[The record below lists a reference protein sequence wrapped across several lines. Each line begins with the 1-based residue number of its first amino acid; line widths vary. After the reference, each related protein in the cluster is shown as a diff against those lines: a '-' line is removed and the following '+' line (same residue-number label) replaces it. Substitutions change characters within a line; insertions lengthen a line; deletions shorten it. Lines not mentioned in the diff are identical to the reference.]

1 MPFYVDFFAQSVK
14 KAVSHA
20 VKRLFP
26 ILSLI
31 FCLSAK
37 RSFVFQRSD
46 LLSFS
51 VAVFCLLQYFN
62 NYTAVVLT
70 TFFGVVGVDRFCF
83 TTTFGFEAFRINTA
97 FNHLLHY

>member
-14 KAVSHA
+14 KSVSHT

-31 FCLSAK
+31 
-37 RSFVFQRSD
+37 
-46 LLSFS
+46 
-51 VAVFCLLQYFN
+51 FCLLQYFN

-70 TFFGVVGVDRFCF
+70 TFFGVVGVDRF
-83 TTTFGFEAFRINTA
+83 
-97 FNHLLHY
+97 